1 MLPDGPVTRPAGE
14 MTAEAGRDAARW
26 PGDPPGG

>member
-1 MLPDGPVTRPAGE
+1 MLADGPVTRPAGE
-14 MTAEAGRDAARW
+14 MRSETRFDAARW

>member
-1 MLPDGPVTRPAGE
+1 MLPDGAVTRPAGE
-14 MTAEAGRDAARW
+14 IASETGLDAARW